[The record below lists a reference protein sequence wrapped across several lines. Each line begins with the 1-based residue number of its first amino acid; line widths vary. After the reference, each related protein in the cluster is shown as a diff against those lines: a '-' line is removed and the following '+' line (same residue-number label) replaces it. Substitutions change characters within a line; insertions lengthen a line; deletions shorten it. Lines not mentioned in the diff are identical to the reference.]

1 VGERFV
7 SWWRRPGALSPR
19 HSIRRRGS
27 TAALLCALVASAPG
41 CALDWASID
50 LVAVQGARR
59 GLDEFEKHPV
69 RPPGSDRAQV
79 EAPSTGSVL
88 LGELIAIFP
97 GFFVHGLGHNYA
109 GDYKTWRRLSHIGQL
124 GYLLTA
130 VGGGLAVG
138 AYYIDKGDDD
148 NDYQGIVYSMY
159 GAGGTIGV
167 IGVGYWLVA
176 WFYDMID
183 TPRAVESGGEPPR
196 RTPLL
201 DSMDLFE

>member
-1 VGERFV
+1 V
-7 SWWRRPGALSPR
+7 
-19 HSIRRRGS
+19 
-27 TAALLCALVASAPG
+27 ALLLPLAAAGSG
-41 CALDWASID
+41 CALSWSPLD
-50 LVAVQGARR
+50 LVAVQNARR
-59 GLDEFEKHPV
+59 GLDEFEKHPIK
-69 RPPGSDRAQV
+69 RPEKPKV
-79 EAPSTGSVL
+79 EEEEVSTGSVI

-97 GFFVHGLGHNYA
+97 GFFVHGLGHHYA
-109 GDYKTWRRLSHIGQL
+109 GDYKTSRRLSHVGQL

-167 IGVGYWLVA
+167 IGVGYFLVA